1 MHQDQALI
9 TMDKKIIG
17 IKEPII
23 FFLQIF
29 EKENNKNIKLP
40 LIYKTHIF
48 YF

>member
-1 MHQDQALI
+1 MPRDQAVI

-29 EKENNKNIKLP
+29 EKESNKILS
-40 LIYKTHIF
+40 
-48 YF
+48 